1 MMSTVLLVACLAIQS
16 PVDSEGASWPARY
29 KAALE
34 KLDTTI
40 TRIELFALVKRRAVG
55 LIKGLRNKLLL
66 KIAHL
71 LKERHGMEMVMLN
84 RKKSASDFVEDEA
97 IRDFKTKADFVLAG
111 VGD

>member
-1 MMSTVLLVACLAIQS
+1 MSTEIFDPSTSPEREAIDYV
-16 PVDSEGASWPARY
+16 PRP
-29 KAALE
+29 K
-34 KLDTTI
+34 
-40 TRIELFALVKRRAVG
+40 ELS
-55 LIKGLRNKLLL
+55 GLRIGLVENTKFNSDKLLL

-84 RKKSASDFVEDEA
+84 SKKSASAFVEEEA